1 MKVWK
6 WLFFILLIV
15 NIGALA
21 AVMLMFSQSYDAPQ
35 TDDNYS
41 ESDSGIEIKMDN
53 NAVQSLIMESMGEE
67 PLDISIS
74 ESGIELTSEKSI
86 YGLDI
91 VTNFNLE
98 PVSTGDSI
106 VFEVTDIDISDVPLT
121 QDMLYSIIRSSSN
134 LPEGISF
141 SENSRALVVETESF
155 TDETDMNIKVD
166 SIDYANN
173 EWYFS
178 MER

>member
-6 WLFFILLIV
+6 WLFFILLIF
-15 NIGALA
+15 NIAVLA
-21 AVMLMFSQSYDAPQ
+21 AAMLMLSQSYEAPQ
-35 TDDNYS
+35 TNDNYT
-41 ESDSGIEIKMDN
+41 ESDSGIKVRMDN
-53 NAVQSLIMESMGEE
+53 QAVESLIMDNMGDE

-74 ESGIELTSEKSI
+74 ESGIALTSEHSV

-91 VTNFNLE
+91 VTDFNLE

-106 VFEVTDIDISDVPLT
+106 VFEVTDIDISDLPLT

-134 LPEGISF
+134 LPEGLSF
-141 SENSRALVVETESF
+141 SEDSRALVVDTSSF
-155 TDETDMNIKVD
+155 TDEMDMSIKSD
-166 SIDYANN
+166 SIDYENN

-178 MER
+178 IER